1 MLGDAKVMA
10 IVPVHDLGKARTFW
24 EKMVGL
30 TPSEVHDPEGEVMY
44 LLNDTAL
51 LVYRTNAELGGATK
65 VSFLVKD
72 LVQEMDSLKNHGV
85 VFEEVH
91 IPGLDTVNGIVEGPR
106 GKAAWFK
113 DLEDNW
119 IGLMQE

>member
-10 IVPVHDLGKARTFW
+10 IIPVHDLGKARTFW

-30 TPSEVHDPEGEVMY
+30 TPNEVHDPEGEVIY

-51 LVYRTNAELGGATK
+51 LVYRTQAELGGATK

-72 LVQEMDSLKNHGV
+72 LVQEMENLKNHGV
-85 VFEEVH
+85 VFEDVDL
-91 IPGLDTVNGIVEGPR
+91 PGLKTVNGVIEGPR

-119 IGLMQE
+119 IGIMQN

>member
-10 IVPVHDLGKARTFW
+10 IVPVHDLSKARTFW
-24 EKMVGL
+24 EKMIGL
-30 TPSEVHDPEGEVMY
+30 TPDEVHDPEGEVVY
-44 LLNDTAL
+44 LLNETAL
-51 LVYRTNAELGGATK
+51 LVYQTQAELGGATK

-72 LVQEMDSLKNHGV
+72 LAQEMSDLKNHGV
-85 VFEEVH
+85 VFED
-91 IPGLDTVNGIVEGPR
+91 IDLPGLKTVNGVVEGPR

-113 DLEDNW
+113 DLEGNW

>member
-30 TPSEVHDPEGEVMY
+30 TPKEVHDPEGEVMY

-51 LVYRTNAELGGATK
+51 LVYRTSAELGGATK

-72 LVQEMDSLKNHGV
+72 LVQEMESLKNHGV
-85 VFEEVH
+85 VFEDVDL
-91 IPGLDTVNGIVEGPR
+91 PGLKTVNGMVEGPR